1 MGLQSHLITNEA
13 IAGALG
19 QTFMKVA
26 AQVVELERSRVF
38 AGEVAKMSVRNFE
51 YRLNSM
57 ILPAFGPRL
66 ISEITGEQIHLL
78 YQRLIA
84 KGLASISVAQYL
96 QDLKKIFNYAYAHSM
111 IDRIPYFPK
120 VKKTSVPRGGFTVS
134 EYRQLVVAAKQLSLL
149 QALPADATHRNTA
162 GGVYTKTDGIPA
174 EIVWAIRF
182 MVNGFMRPSDI
193 FQIKHKHVE
202 IVRREYEYLRLTL
215 PETKRHKNSHA
226 IALNHFYR
234 GPG

>member
-13 IAGALG
+13 ILGALG
-19 QTFMKVA
+19 LTFMKVA

-84 KGLASISVAQYL
+84 KGLASISVAQ
-96 QDLKKIFNYAYAHSM
+96 
-111 IDRIPYFPK
+111 
-120 VKKTSVPRGGFTVS
+120 
-134 EYRQLVVAAKQLSLL
+134 
-149 QALPADATHRNTA
+149 
-162 GGVYTKTDGIPA
+162 
-174 EIVWAIRF
+174 
-182 MVNGFMRPSDI
+182 
-193 FQIKHKHVE
+193 
-202 IVRREYEYLRLTL
+202 
-215 PETKRHKNSHA
+215 
-226 IALNHFYR
+226 
-234 GPG
+234 

>member
-13 IAGALG
+13 FAGALG
-19 QTFMKVA
+19 QTFIKVA

-134 EYRQLVVAAKQLSLL
+134 EYRQLVVAAKQLAMI
-149 QALPADATHRNTA
+149 QAMPSDATHRNTA
-162 GGVYTKTDGIPA
+162 GA
-174 EIVWAIRF
+174 SIR
-182 MVNGFMRPSDI
+182 RPM
-193 FQIKHKHVE
+193 
-202 IVRREYEYLRLTL
+202 EYL
-215 PETKRHKNSHA
+215 
-226 IALNHFYR
+226 
-234 GPG
+234 

>member
-13 IAGALG
+13 FAGALG
-19 QTFMKVA
+19 QTFIKVA

-96 QDLKKIFNYAYAHSM
+96 QDLKKIFNYAYAHSL

-134 EYRQLVVAAKQLSLL
+134 EYRQLVVAAKQLSLV

-174 EIVWAIRF
+174 EIVWARVGCKTGTTCQAQNNQSKKVVSF
-182 MVNGFMRPSDI
+182 FHNLKMGEQKKMLKRYKLQSKLF
-193 FQIKHKHVE
+193 FQQ
-202 IVRREYEYLRLTL
+202 T
-215 PETKRHKNSHA
+215 S
-226 IALNHFYR
+226 
-234 GPG
+234 